1 MTAGSRRWWSIG
13 LAVAVTAGLVTTAVL
28 LRRPAPVP
36 AAQEAPATTATIT
49 RGTLID
55 VQTFPGQLAYGP
67 EHDSESRLSGT
78 VTAIPAVGSTV
89 KRGGTLFR
97 IDDSPVVLMYG
108 AVPAYRTLT
117 AGHKAKGTSASATAT
132 DPSPD
137 PSAPAVPATPAVP
150 RSIGADVKEF
160 ETNLRAL
167 GYSGFTVD
175 DVFDARTAA
184 AVKRWQRDLGVPV
197 TGDVELG
204 RVYYA
209 SGAVRVARQKL
220 APGVLASGA
229 VLSYTGTARLVTAT
243 LQAHNQAL
251 AKVGATVTVQL
262 SNGKSVRGVVTS
274 VGTPSNDQSAADQE
288 PTLDVVVRL
297 TDPGSV
303 SGLDD
308 GPARVSFVAQQR
320 TDVLYVPVGALLA
333 LSEGGYGLQI
343 VDGGHTRIVA
353 VTTGLFAS
361 GNVEVSGPGI
371 TAGMTVGAAR

>member
-1 MTAGSRRWWSIG
+1 
-13 LAVAVTAGLVTTAVL
+13 
-28 LRRPAPVP
+28 
-36 AAQEAPATTATIT
+36 
-49 RGTLID
+49 
-55 VQTFPGQLAYGP
+55 
-67 EHDSESRLSGT
+67 
-78 VTAIPAVGSTV
+78 
-89 KRGGTLFR
+89 
-97 IDDSPVVLMYG
+97 
-108 AVPAYRTLT
+108 
-117 AGHKAKGTSASATAT
+117 
-132 DPSPD
+132 
-137 PSAPAVPATPAVP
+137 VP

-209 SGAVRVARQKL
+209 SGTVRIARQKL

-343 VDGGHTRIVA
+343 VDGRHTRIVA

-361 GNVEVSGPGI
+361 GNVEVSGPDI

>member
-1 MTAGSRRWWSIG
+1 
-13 LAVAVTAGLVTTAVL
+13 
-28 LRRPAPVP
+28 
-36 AAQEAPATTATIT
+36 
-49 RGTLID
+49 
-55 VQTFPGQLAYGP
+55 VQTFPGQRAYGP
-67 EHDSESRLSGT
+67 EHDAESRLSGT

-184 AVKRWQRDLGVPV
+184 AVKRWQRDLGLPA
-197 TGDVELG
+197 TGEVELG

-209 SGAVRVARQKL
+209 GGAIRIARQKL
-220 APGVLASGA
+220 APGVVASGA

-343 VDGGHTRIVA
+343 VDGRHTRIVA

-361 GNVEVSGPGI
+361 GNVEVSGPDI